1 MKIYILMP
9 TYNDSSTIVYSLDSI
24 LSQNYKNYEII
35 IVDDGSTD
43 DTKKVINNYKKKYDK
58 DNKIKYIYQENKDQ
72 LNALKTA
79 CNHIKEKKSLVY
91 ILHSDDLLDNPD
103 VFKKAINY
111 MKNNNY
117 DAIISNVDTIDG
129 NGNLSGKIKIN
140 KYINKKY
147 IMPLQLLWLG
157 RNLYI
162 DSGFF
167 RANIFLNQVYNNYLT
182 WNGPFWLDLDS
193 KSILNVKNVDF
204 NFFKYRVFEKNY
216 INNDLGKLCVINGEI
231 RVVTRLLNYYYIPFY
246 KAQFYMYRLFNK
258 IKINK
263 LFKPF
268 YFNKEAKNKKEV
280 IKFFLRKRFTDIEIK
295 NNLYLNAIDNFYSKN
310 TSRTIVIDK
319 IPDDL
324 PIYLGS
330 DLRTFNKK
338 IIENKLEEFYVNFLN
353 EMQIG
358 FDKIIINEKYK
369 EKITNIVKFLSIYG
383 SVEIVFKK

>member
-72 LNALKTA
+72 LNALKIA
-79 CNHIKEKKSLVY
+79 CNYIKEKNSLVY

-103 VFKKAINY
+103 VLKKAINY

-162 DSGFF
+162 DFGFF
-167 RANIFLNQVYNNYLT
+167 RTNIFLNQVYNNYLT

-204 NFFKYRVFEKNY
+204 NFFKYRVFEENY

-246 KAQFYMYRLFNK
+246 KVQFYMYRLFNK

-280 IKFFLRKRFTDIEIK
+280 IKFFLRKRFTDIEIT

-310 TSRTIVIDK
+310 TSRTIVIDE

>member
-79 CNHIKEKKSLVY
+79 CNYIKEENSLVY

-147 IMPLQLLWLG
+147 IIPLQLLWLG

-162 DSGFF
+162 DFGFF
-167 RANIFLNQVYNNYLT
+167 RTNIFLNQVYNNYLT

-204 NFFKYRVFEKNY
+204 NFFKYRVFEENY

-263 LFKPF
+263 LFRPF
-268 YFNKEAKNKKEV
+268 YFNKEAKNKREV
-280 IKFFLRKRFTDIEIK
+280 IKFVLRKRFTDIEIK

-310 TSRTIVIDK
+310 TSRTIVIDE

>member
-79 CNHIKEKKSLVY
+79 CNYIKEENSLVY

-246 KAQFYMYRLFNK
+246 KIQFYMYRLFNK

-280 IKFFLRKRFTDIEIK
+280 IKFFLRKRFTDIEIT

-310 TSRTIVIDK
+310 TSRTIVIDE

>member
-24 LSQNYKNYEII
+24 LSQSYKNYEII

>member
-79 CNHIKEKKSLVY
+79 CNYIKEENSLVY

-117 DAIISNVDTIDG
+117 DAIISNVDTIDE

-147 IMPLQLLWLG
+147 IIPLQLLWLG

-204 NFFKYRVFEKNY
+204 NFFKYRVFEENY

>member
-58 DNKIKYIYQENKDQ
+58 DNKIKYIYQENNDQ

-79 CNHIKEKKSLVY
+79 CNYIKEENSLVY

-246 KAQFYMYRLFNK
+246 KVQFYMYRLFNK
-258 IKINK
+258 LKINK
-263 LFKPF
+263 LFRPF

-280 IKFFLRKRFTDIEIK
+280 IKFFLRKRFTDIEIT

-310 TSRTIVIDK
+310 TSRTIVIDE

-338 IIENKLEEFYVNFLN
+338 IIENKLEKFYVNFLN

>member
-79 CNHIKEKKSLVY
+79 CNYIKEENSLVY

-147 IMPLQLLWLG
+147 IIPLQLLWLG

-246 KAQFYMYRLFNK
+246 KVQFYMYRLFNK
-258 IKINK
+258 LKINK
-263 LFKPF
+263 LFRPF

-280 IKFFLRKRFTDIEIK
+280 IKFFLRKRFTDIEI
-295 NNLYLNAIDNFYSKN
+295 FY
-310 TSRTIVIDK
+310 
-319 IPDDL
+319 P
-324 PIYLGS
+324 
-330 DLRTFNKK
+330 
-338 IIENKLEEFYVNFLN
+338 
-353 EMQIG
+353 
-358 FDKIIINEKYK
+358 
-369 EKITNIVKFLSIYG
+369 
-383 SVEIVFKK
+383 

>member
-167 RANIFLNQVYNNYLT
+167 RTNIFLNQVYNNYLT

-204 NFFKYRVFEKNY
+204 NFFKYRVFEENY

-263 LFKPF
+263 LFRPF

-280 IKFFLRKRFTDIEIK
+280 IKFVLRKRFTDIEIK

-310 TSRTIVIDK
+310 TSRTIVIDE

>member
-79 CNHIKEKKSLVY
+79 CNYIKEENSLVY

-162 DSGFF
+162 DFGFF
-167 RANIFLNQVYNNYLT
+167 RTNIFLNQVYNNYLT

-204 NFFKYRVFEKNY
+204 NFFKYRVFEENY

-246 KAQFYMYRLFNK
+246 KVQFYMYRLFNK

-280 IKFFLRKRFTDIEIK
+280 IKFFLRKRFTDIEIT

-310 TSRTIVIDK
+310 TSRTIVIDE

>member
-79 CNHIKEKKSLVY
+79 CNYIKEKNSLVY

-204 NFFKYRVFEKNY
+204 NFFKYRVFEENY

-280 IKFFLRKRFTDIEIK
+280 IKFVLRKRFTDIEIT

-310 TSRTIVIDK
+310 TSRTIVIDE

>member
-79 CNHIKEKKSLVY
+79 CNYIKEENSLVY

-204 NFFKYRVFEKNY
+204 NFFKYRVFEENY

-263 LFKPF
+263 LFRPF
-268 YFNKEAKNKKEV
+268 YFNKEAKNKREV
-280 IKFFLRKRFTDIEIK
+280 IKFVLRKRFTDIEIK

-310 TSRTIVIDK
+310 TSRTIVIDE

>member
-24 LSQNYKNYEII
+24 LSQSYKNYEII

-79 CNHIKEKKSLVY
+79 CNHIKEKNSLVY

-246 KAQFYMYRLFNK
+246 KIQFYMYRLFNK
-258 IKINK
+258 LKINK
-263 LFKPF
+263 LFRPF

-280 IKFFLRKRFTDIEIK
+280 IKFFLRKRFTDIEIT

-310 TSRTIVIDK
+310 TSRTIVIDE

>member
-79 CNHIKEKKSLVY
+79 CNYIKEKNSLVY

-129 NGNLSGKIKIN
+129 NGNLSGKIKIK

-162 DSGFF
+162 DFGFF
-167 RANIFLNQVYNNYLT
+167 RTNIFLNQVYNNYLT

-204 NFFKYRVFEKNY
+204 NFFKYRVFEENY
-216 INNDLGKLCVINGEI
+216 INNDLGKLCVINGEV

-246 KAQFYMYRLFNK
+246 KAQFFMYRLFNK

-268 YFNKEAKNKKEV
+268 
-280 IKFFLRKRFTDIEIK
+280 
-295 NNLYLNAIDNFYSKN
+295 
-310 TSRTIVIDK
+310 
-319 IPDDL
+319 
-324 PIYLGS
+324 
-330 DLRTFNKK
+330 
-338 IIENKLEEFYVNFLN
+338 
-353 EMQIG
+353 
-358 FDKIIINEKYK
+358 
-369 EKITNIVKFLSIYG
+369 
-383 SVEIVFKK
+383 

>member
-79 CNHIKEKKSLVY
+79 CNYIKEENSLVY
-91 ILHSDDLLDNPD
+91 ILHSDDLLDNSD

-147 IMPLQLLWLG
+147 IIPLQLLWLG

-246 KAQFYMYRLFNK
+246 KVQFYMYRLFNK
-258 IKINK
+258 LKINK
-263 LFKPF
+263 LFRPF

-280 IKFFLRKRFTDIEIK
+280 IKFFLRKRFTDIEIT

-310 TSRTIVIDK
+310 TSRTIVIDE

-338 IIENKLEEFYVNFLN
+338 IIENKLEKFYVNFLN

>member
-79 CNHIKEKKSLVY
+79 CNYIKEENSLVY

-162 DSGFF
+162 DFGFF
-167 RANIFLNQVYNNYLT
+167 RTNIFLNQVYNNYLT

-204 NFFKYRVFEKNY
+204 NFFKYRVFEENY

-263 LFKPF
+263 LFRPF
-268 YFNKEAKNKKEV
+268 YFNKEAKNKREV
-280 IKFFLRKRFTDIEIK
+280 IKFVLRKRFTDIEIK

>member
-79 CNHIKEKKSLVY
+79 CNHIKEKNSLVY
-91 ILHSDDLLDNPD
+91 ILHLDDLLDNSD

-204 NFFKYRVFEKNY
+204 NFFKYRVFEENY

-263 LFKPF
+263 LFKPL

-280 IKFFLRKRFTDIEIK
+280 IKFFLRKRFTDIEIT

-310 TSRTIVIDK
+310 TSRTIVIDE

>member
-58 DNKIKYIYQENKDQ
+58 DNKIKYVYQENKDQ

-79 CNHIKEKKSLVY
+79 CNYIKEENSLVY

-147 IMPLQLLWLG
+147 IIPLQLLWLG

-162 DSGFF
+162 DFGFF
-167 RANIFLNQVYNNYLT
+167 RTNIFLNQVYNNYLT

-204 NFFKYRVFEKNY
+204 NFFKYRVFEENY

-268 YFNKEAKNKKEV
+268 YFNKEAKNKREV
-280 IKFFLRKRFTDIEIK
+280 IKFVLRKRFTDIEIT

-310 TSRTIVIDK
+310 TSRTIVIDE

-338 IIENKLEEFYVNFLN
+338 IIENKLEKFYVNFLN

>member
-79 CNHIKEKKSLVY
+79 CNYIKEKNSLVY

-103 VFKKAINY
+103 VLKKAINY

-162 DSGFF
+162 DFGFF
-167 RANIFLNQVYNNYLT
+167 RTNIFLNQVYNNYLT

-204 NFFKYRVFEKNY
+204 NFFKYRVFEENY

-246 KAQFYMYRLFNK
+246 KVQFYMYRLFNK

-280 IKFFLRKRFTDIEIK
+280 IKFFLRKRFTDIEIT

-310 TSRTIVIDK
+310 TSRTIVIDE

>member
-24 LSQNYKNYEII
+24 LSQSYKNYEII

-79 CNHIKEKKSLVY
+79 CNYIKEKNSLVY

-140 KYINKKY
+140 KDINKKY
-147 IMPLQLLWLG
+147 IIPLQLLWLG

-246 KAQFYMYRLFNK
+246 KVQFYMYRLFNK
-258 IKINK
+258 LKINK
-263 LFKPF
+263 LFRPF

-280 IKFFLRKRFTDIEIK
+280 IKFFLRKRFTDIEIT

-310 TSRTIVIDK
+310 TSRTIVIDE

-338 IIENKLEEFYVNFLN
+338 IIENKLEKFYVNFLN

>member
-9 TYNDSSTIVYSLDSI
+9 TYNDSSTIAYSLDSI

-43 DTKKVINNYKKKYDK
+43 DTKKVINNYKKKHAK

-79 CNHIKEKKSLVY
+79 CNYIKEKNSLVY

-204 NFFKYRVFEKNY
+204 NFFKYRVFEENY

-246 KAQFYMYRLFNK
+246 KIQFYMYRLFNK

-280 IKFFLRKRFTDIEIK
+280 IKFFLRKRFTDIEIT

-310 TSRTIVIDK
+310 TSRTIVIDE

>member
-79 CNHIKEKKSLVY
+79 CNYIKEENSLVY

-193 KSILNVKNVDF
+193 MSILNVKNVDF

>member
-204 NFFKYRVFEKNY
+204 NFFKYRVFEENY

-310 TSRTIVIDK
+310 TSRTIVIDE

>member
-79 CNHIKEKKSLVY
+79 CNYIKEENSLVY

-117 DAIISNVDTIDG
+117 DAIISNVDTIDE
-129 NGNLSGKIKIN
+129 NGNLSG
-140 KYINKKY
+140 
-147 IMPLQLLWLG
+147 
-157 RNLYI
+157 
-162 DSGFF
+162 
-167 RANIFLNQVYNNYLT
+167 
-182 WNGPFWLDLDS
+182 
-193 KSILNVKNVDF
+193 
-204 NFFKYRVFEKNY
+204 
-216 INNDLGKLCVINGEI
+216 
-231 RVVTRLLNYYYIPFY
+231 
-246 KAQFYMYRLFNK
+246 K

-280 IKFFLRKRFTDIEIK
+280 IKFFLRKRFTDIEIT

-310 TSRTIVIDK
+310 TSRTIVIDE

-338 IIENKLEEFYVNFLN
+338 IIENKLEKFYVNFLN

>member
-204 NFFKYRVFEKNY
+204 NFFKYRVFEENY

-280 IKFFLRKRFTDIEIK
+280 IKFVLRKRFTDIEIT

-310 TSRTIVIDK
+310 TSRTIVIDE

>member
-1 MKIYILMP
+1 M
-9 TYNDSSTIVYSLDSI
+9 
-24 LSQNYKNYEII
+24 
-35 IVDDGSTD
+35 
-43 DTKKVINNYKKKYDK
+43 
-58 DNKIKYIYQENKDQ
+58 
-72 LNALKTA
+72 
-79 CNHIKEKKSLVY
+79 
-91 ILHSDDLLDNPD
+91 
-103 VFKKAINY
+103 
-111 MKNNNY
+111 
-117 DAIISNVDTIDG
+117 
-129 NGNLSGKIKIN
+129 
-140 KYINKKY
+140 
-147 IMPLQLLWLG
+147 
-157 RNLYI
+157 
-162 DSGFF
+162 
-167 RANIFLNQVYNNYLT
+167 YNNYLT

-204 NFFKYRVFEKNY
+204 NFFKYRVFEENY

-280 IKFFLRKRFTDIEIK
+280 IKFFLRKRFTDIEIT

-310 TSRTIVIDK
+310 TSRTIVIDE

>member
-79 CNHIKEKKSLVY
+79 CNYIKEKNSLVY

-216 INNDLGKLCVINGEI
+216 INNDLGKLCVINGEV

-246 KAQFYMYRLFNK
+246 KVQFYMYRLFNK

-310 TSRTIVIDK
+310 TSRTIVIDE

>member
-79 CNHIKEKKSLVY
+79 CNYIKEKNSLVY

-103 VFKKAINY
+103 VLKKAINY

-162 DSGFF
+162 DFGFF
-167 RANIFLNQVYNNYLT
+167 RTNIFLNQVYNNYLT

-204 NFFKYRVFEKNY
+204 NFFKYRVFEENY

-246 KAQFYMYRLFNK
+246 KVQFYMYRLFNK

-280 IKFFLRKRFTDIEIK
+280 IKFFLRKRFTDIEIT

-310 TSRTIVIDK
+310 TSRTIVIDE
-319 IPDDL
+319 ISDDL

>member
-79 CNHIKEKKSLVY
+79 CNYIKEENSLVY

-258 IKINK
+258 LKINK
-263 LFKPF
+263 LFRPF

-280 IKFFLRKRFTDIEIK
+280 IKFVLRKRFTDIEIT

-310 TSRTIVIDK
+310 TSRTIVIDE

-369 EKITNIVKFLSIYG
+369 EKTTNIVKFLSIYG

>member
-24 LSQNYKNYEII
+24 LSQSYKNYEII

-79 CNHIKEKKSLVY
+79 CNYIKEKNSLVY

-147 IMPLQLLWLG
+147 IIPLQLLWLG

-280 IKFFLRKRFTDIEIK
+280 IKFFLRKRFTDIEIT

-310 TSRTIVIDK
+310 TSRTIVIDE

>member
-58 DNKIKYIYQENKDQ
+58 DNKIKYIYQENKNQ

-167 RANIFLNQVYNNYLT
+167 RTNIFLNQVYNNYLT

-204 NFFKYRVFEKNY
+204 NFFKYRVFEENY

-263 LFKPF
+263 LFRPF

-280 IKFFLRKRFTDIEIK
+280 IKFVLRKRFTDIEIK

-310 TSRTIVIDK
+310 TSRTIVIDE

>member
-263 LFKPF
+263 LFRPF
-268 YFNKEAKNKKEV
+268 YFNKEAKNKREV
-280 IKFFLRKRFTDIEIK
+280 IKFVLRKRFTDIEIK

>member
-79 CNHIKEKKSLVY
+79 CNYIKEENSLVY

-204 NFFKYRVFEKNY
+204 NFFKYRVFEENY

-263 LFKPF
+263 LFKPL

-280 IKFFLRKRFTDIEIK
+280 IKFFLRKRFTDIEIT

-310 TSRTIVIDK
+310 TSRTIVIDE

>member
-79 CNHIKEKKSLVY
+79 CNYIKEENSLVY

-140 KYINKKY
+140 KYINK
-147 IMPLQLLWLG
+147 
-157 RNLYI
+157 
-162 DSGFF
+162 
-167 RANIFLNQVYNNYLT
+167 NILCHYNYYGL
-182 WNGPFWLDLDS
+182 
-193 KSILNVKNVDF
+193 
-204 NFFKYRVFEKNY
+204 
-216 INNDLGKLCVINGEI
+216 GEI
-231 RVVTRLLNYYYIPFY
+231 FILILVFLEQI
-246 KAQFYMYRLFNK
+246 
-258 IKINK
+258 
-263 LFKPF
+263 
-268 YFNKEAKNKKEV
+268 
-280 IKFFLRKRFTDIEIK
+280 FFLIK
-295 NNLYLNAIDNFYSKN
+295 C
-310 TSRTIVIDK
+310 
-319 IPDDL
+319 
-324 PIYLGS
+324 
-330 DLRTFNKK
+330 
-338 IIENKLEEFYVNFLN
+338 
-353 EMQIG
+353 
-358 FDKIIINEKYK
+358 III
-369 EKITNIVKFLSIYG
+369 I
-383 SVEIVFKK
+383 

>member
-204 NFFKYRVFEKNY
+204 NFFKYRVFEENY

-280 IKFFLRKRFTDIEIK
+280 IKFFLRKRFTDIEIT

-310 TSRTIVIDK
+310 TSRTIVIDE

>member
-129 NGNLSGKIKIN
+129 NGNLSIK
-140 KYINKKY
+140 
-147 IMPLQLLWLG
+147 
-157 RNLYI
+157 
-162 DSGFF
+162 
-167 RANIFLNQVYNNYLT
+167 NILCHYNYY
-182 WNGPFWLDLDS
+182 GS
-193 KSILNVKNVDF
+193 
-204 NFFKYRVFEKNY
+204 
-216 INNDLGKLCVINGEI
+216 GEI
-231 RVVTRLLNYYYIPFY
+231 FILILVFLEQI
-246 KAQFYMYRLFNK
+246 
-258 IKINK
+258 
-263 LFKPF
+263 
-268 YFNKEAKNKKEV
+268 
-280 IKFFLRKRFTDIEIK
+280 FFLIK
-295 NNLYLNAIDNFYSKN
+295 C
-310 TSRTIVIDK
+310 
-319 IPDDL
+319 
-324 PIYLGS
+324 
-330 DLRTFNKK
+330 
-338 IIENKLEEFYVNFLN
+338 
-353 EMQIG
+353 
-358 FDKIIINEKYK
+358 III
-369 EKITNIVKFLSIYG
+369 I
-383 SVEIVFKK
+383 

>member
-24 LSQNYKNYEII
+24 LSQSYKNYEII

-79 CNHIKEKKSLVY
+79 CNYIKEENSLVY

-204 NFFKYRVFEKNY
+204 NFFKYRVFEENY

-263 LFKPF
+263 LFKPL

-280 IKFFLRKRFTDIEIK
+280 IKFFLRKRFTDIEIT

-310 TSRTIVIDK
+310 TSRTIVIDE

-338 IIENKLEEFYVNFLN
+338 IIENKLEKFYVNFLN